1 MVSSILPLIA
11 SQAVVR
17 RKGKTL
23 LGPVDLEISASGC
36 TIVMGP
42 NGSGKTTLLRVLH
55 GLERLSEG
63 TTRWQVPVTQAR
75 TRQAFVF
82 QTPIIM
88 RRSVRDNLA
97 YPLALHGMRKGE
109 ALKIADNWAERVGLG
124 HALDQSA
131 PLLSGGERQK
141 LALARALIR
150 VPEILFLDEPCANL
164 DGRAIREIEAILKEA
179 QEGGTRI
186 VMSTH
191 DVGQAKRLAD
201 DVVFLMHGRI
211 IEKGPADQFFAGPS
225 TPQATALL
233 QGDIVE

>member
-1 MVSSILPLIA
+1 MVSSILPLTV
-11 SQAVVR
+11 SQALVR

-23 LGPVDLEISASGC
+23 LGPVDLEISATGC

-55 GLERLSEG
+55 GLERLSSG
-63 TTRWQVPVTQAR
+63 ITSWQVPVTDAR

-88 RRSVRDNLA
+88 RRSVRENLA
-97 YPLALHGMRKGE
+97 YPLMVHGMGKAG
-109 ALKIADNWAERVGLG
+109 AYQTAQNWAERVGLAD
-124 HALDQSA
+124 ALDRPA
-131 PLLSGGERQK
+131 PQLSGGERQK

-150 VPEILFLDEPCANL
+150 APEIVFLDEPCANL

-211 IEKGPADQFFAGPS
+211 IEEGPADQFFSGPS